1 MGIAASQARLLL
13 LTARKSDMEFRAQV
27 ISQRKIVLAMQTEQ
41 LARDYSTAISNR
53 ILKFVWNIN
62 SNDGST
68 VDEVLTYSSLTSKNA
83 AIIGQFRV
91 IMPSEAYTA
100 ADGQS
105 YNYKIVVDKLPNG
118 ADPSKYQV
126 IPDIDRNVYAFQNA
140 LRNGSIYI
148 QQLNVQGEAE
158 NAKNTWATVPF
169 QSAAFI
175 KDELNTDDDAMA
187 QSIYEA
193 RSLIIQ
199 NQDKMLDLE
208 LKQVETQQK
217 AADNEIESV
226 KKILDKNIE
235 KSFKTFA

>member
-13 LTARKSDMEFRAQV
+13 LTARKSDMEYRAQV

-53 ILKFVWNIN
+53 VLKLTWNLN

-68 VDEVLTYSSLTSKNA
+68 VDEVLTYAGLTAKNSN
-83 AIIGQFRV
+83 IIGQFRV
-91 IMPSEAYTA
+91 IMPSEAYA
-100 ADGQS
+100 AANGEKL
-105 YNYKIVVDKLPNG
+105 NYKIVVDKLPDG
-118 ADPSKYQV
+118 ADPSRYQV
-126 IPDIDRNVYAFQNA
+126 IPNINSNVVAFQNA
-140 LRNGSIYI
+140 LRNGSLY
-148 QQLNVQGEAE
+148 VQKLQITGEAE
-158 NAKNTWATVPF
+158 NATNVWKTESW
-169 QSAAFI
+169 QGAAYI
-175 KDELNTDDDAMA
+175 KDELNTNDDAMA
-187 QSIYEA
+187 QSMYEA
-193 RSLIIQ
+193 KSLIIQ

-217 AADNEIESV
+217 AADNEMESV